1 MMPFCKFYV
10 VMMFLS
16 LLSCVISLLKF
27 TTDFVKLFVVLLGI
41 MSWWFSAY
49 IYENNFLIS

>member
-1 MMPFCKFYV
+1 MMPFCKFFV

-27 TTDFVKLFVVLLGI
+27 TTDFVKLFVVLGI